1 MRTAFL
7 LILAVA
13 FLASPV
19 DAKRKQYFYLKTK
32 QGSVSAYKTM
42 AACLAQKK
50 RLEAIERKLESL
62 PYGEKDAFKAR
73 CLDFH
78 PHGYEWPKE

>member
-1 MRTAFL
+1 MKTVFSLLLVLTCIVSTA
-7 LILAVA
+7 
-13 FLASPV
+13 

-32 QGSVSAYKTM
+32 QGSVWAHKTK
-42 AACLAQKK
+42 AACLAHKK
-50 RLEAIERKLESL
+50 QFEAFERKLESM
-62 PYGEKDAFKAR
+62 PYGEKNAYKAR